1 MLHMKKWPYKYFW
14 WYGCSWVTWCRL
26 LHQISSKWGYQKF
39 ILRIS
44 VSFNHN
50 LSQATLL
57 KMLTFLLRSLTV
69 IILDHSFSPFDLF
82 LIMLLSQF
90 LLIFLQTFLHNAFPI
105 LIGMVFV
112 MSHKN
117 ISFNLDTSVTASE
130 FWEWVQAGIGVYIAH
145 QKC

>member
-1 MLHMKKWPYKYFW
+1 
-14 WYGCSWVTWCRL
+14 
-26 LHQISSKWGYQKF
+26 
-39 ILRIS
+39 
-44 VSFNHN
+44 
-50 LSQATLL
+50 
-57 KMLTFLLRSLTV
+57 MLTFILRSLTV